1 MSSSGTHSDT
11 STQTGS
17 GPLSQAKGA
26 EEGQPPGT
34 ADPALAGTNLR
45 KGALAPFRQSQAPS
59 SLLRD
64 AWRRLTRDKLAIVGM
79 VIIGL
84 FVLAAVLAPLLAPY
98 DPTVQKIL
106 LRRQPP
112 SRQHWMGLD
121 EVGRDIFSRII
132 YGARVSLQIGLLS
145 VSMAIVVGAIL
156 GAVAGFVGGW
166 VDNVIMRLMDILL
179 AFPGLLL
186 AIAVVSILG
195 PGLMNMLYAIAF
207 VSIPTYARIMRASVL
222 SVKEQEFVLA
232 ARAVGVPTAR
242 ILWREILPNAITPV
256 LVAGTLGIATA
267 ILDAAG
273 LSFLGL
279 GARPPTPE
287 WGSMLGEG
295 RGSVFTAPHIVLFPG
310 LAIMLNVLGFNLLGD
325 GLRDALDPRL
335 RM

>member
-1 MSSSGTHSDT
+1 MR
-11 STQTGS
+11 
-17 GPLSQAKGA
+17 
-26 EEGQPPGT
+26 
-34 ADPALAGTNLR
+34 N
-45 KGALAPFRQSQAPS
+45 
-59 SLLRD
+59 
-64 AWRRLTRDKLAIVGM
+64 KLALVGLATIAVM
-79 VIIGL
+79 A
-84 FVLAAVLAPLLAPY
+84 LAAVLAPWLAPY
-98 DPTVQKIL
+98 DPTDQAIL

-112 SRQHWMGLD
+112 SAQHWLGLD
-121 EVGRDIFSRII
+121 ELGRDLLSRVI
-132 YGARVSLQIGLLS
+132 YGARVSLQIGVLS
-145 VSMAIVVGAIL
+145 VTLAIVVGSVL
-156 GAVAGFVGGW
+156 GAVAGFLGGW
-166 VDNVIMRLMDILL
+166 ADELIMRAMDILL

-207 VSIPTYARIMRASVL
+207 VSIPVYARIMRASVL
-222 SVKEQEFVLA
+222 AAREQDYVMA
-232 ARAVGVPTAR
+232 ARAVGVPRLRT
-242 ILWREILPNAITPV
+242 LWREILPNCVTPV

-279 GARPPTPE
+279 GAQPPTAE

-310 LAIMLNVLGFNLLGD
+310 IAIMLSVLGFNLLGD